1 MGRLDVNRAGE
12 MEVFVRVV
20 EQGSFSGAARLFAMT
35 PSAVSK
41 LVARLEARLGVRL
54 LHRSTR
60 QLQLTAEGRGFFDR
74 SLGVL
79 ADLDEAERGVLTS
92 GTPRGPLRV
101 SANFTFAEHFLI
113 PLSAGF
119 LATYPEIT
127 LDLEL
132 TDEVIDILEARTDIA
147 VRAGPLKSSSLVA
160 RKLGQTDMV
169 VVAAPAYLDRHGCPA
184 HPGALVDHNLLGFN
198 YTRATRGWP
207 FVVNGEQSSVPVLG
221 NTRVSDGQ
229 SLYRLVLSGLG
240 MARLARFQVQ
250 AAIDAGRLVPVL
262 DAFNPGDIEEIHA
275 VFVGQGGHL
284 PLRVRAFLDYLVE
297 HVAMP
302 RGRP

>member
-169 VVAAPAYLDRHGCPA
+169 VVAAPSAAPHGGARSPSSVLPRRGGPNGPPDR
-184 HPGALVDHNLLGFN
+184 LGRARRRRAA
-198 YTRATRGWP
+198 TRAT
-207 FVVNGEQSSVPVLG
+207 
-221 NTRVSDGQ
+221 
-229 SLYRLVLSGLG
+229 
-240 MARLARFQVQ
+240 
-250 AAIDAGRLVPVL
+250 
-262 DAFNPGDIEEIHA
+262 IHP
-275 VFVGQGGHL
+275 L
-284 PLRVRAFLDYLVE
+284 PLRSGPLRARASMVWSPPVAE
-297 HVAMP
+297 HAEAAFCGARAAWATP
-302 RGRP
+302 

>member
-101 SANFTFAEHFLI
+101 SANFTFAEHF
-113 PLSAGF
+113 
-119 LATYPEIT
+119 
-127 LDLEL
+127 
-132 TDEVIDILEARTDIA
+132 
-147 VRAGPLKSSSLVA
+147 
-160 RKLGQTDMV
+160 
-169 VVAAPAYLDRHGCPA
+169 
-184 HPGALVDHNLLGFN
+184 
-198 YTRATRGWP
+198 
-207 FVVNGEQSSVPVLG
+207 
-221 NTRVSDGQ
+221 
-229 SLYRLVLSGLG
+229 
-240 MARLARFQVQ
+240 
-250 AAIDAGRLVPVL
+250 
-262 DAFNPGDIEEIHA
+262 
-275 VFVGQGGHL
+275 
-284 PLRVRAFLDYLVE
+284 
-297 HVAMP
+297 
-302 RGRP
+302 